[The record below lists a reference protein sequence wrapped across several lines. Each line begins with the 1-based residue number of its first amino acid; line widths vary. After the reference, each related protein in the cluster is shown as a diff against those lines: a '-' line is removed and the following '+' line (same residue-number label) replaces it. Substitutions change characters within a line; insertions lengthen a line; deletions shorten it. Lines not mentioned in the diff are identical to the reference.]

1 METVETLH
9 MNKGA
14 GETSYAMNSFIQRKI
29 ITLTKEATEKAIMEI
44 LCSRREPIMKMGIA
58 DLGCS
63 SGPNALRVMSEIVEA
78 IYAASKM
85 LDRPAPKE
93 LMLYMND
100 LFTNDFNNVF
110 ASLPSFHKRISR
122 KNGDDSRNNGYFG
135 SNCFVSAVPG
145 TFYGRLFPT
154 KSIHFVHSSSS
165 IHWLSR
171 VPGGLK
177 DKNGKGL
184 NKGNISISKKS
195 PNCVLEAYSQQFKND
210 FSCLL
215 ESRSQEMVYGG
226 RMVLSFL
233 GRQSM
238 DHTSSNCYYQWELLA
253 HALMTMVSEGLVEE
267 KKVDSFNTPYYASCY
282 EELKT
287 EIEKEGSFMV
297 YSHEAY
303 EVDWDDG
310 MYLQSDNDILGAMS
324 KGERFSRT
332 MRAGVES
339 ILKYHF
345 GNHIMDELFQRYAIL
360 VEDHLSKTR
369 AKFFNLII
377 SLVKRH

>member
-14 GETSYAMNSFIQRKI
+14 GETSYAVNSFIQRKI
-29 ITLTKEATEKAIMEI
+29 ISLTKEATEKAIMEI
-44 LCSRREPIMKMGIA
+44 LSSRRSPIMKMGIA

-63 SGPNALRVMSEIVEA
+63 SGPNALRVMLEIVEA
-78 IYAASKM
+78 INAASNM
-85 LDRPAPKE
+85 LDRAAPKE

-110 ASLPSFHKRISR
+110 ASLPSFHTRINQG
-122 KNGDDSRNNGYFG
+122 KGNDSKNNGY
-135 SNCFVSAVPG
+135 CFVSAVPG
-145 TFYGRLFPT
+145 TFYGRLFPA

-171 VPGGLK
+171 VPGGLE
-177 DKNGKGL
+177 DKNGRGL
-184 NKGNISISKKS
+184 NKRNICISKNS

-215 ESRSQEMVYGG
+215 KSRSQEMVYDG

-253 HALMTMVSEGLVEE
+253 HALMIMVSEGLVEE
-267 KKVDSFNTPYYASCY
+267 EKVDSFNTPYYASCY
-282 EELKT
+282 EELKI

-297 YSHEAY
+297 DSHEAY

-310 MYLQSDNDILGAMS
+310 MYLQSDHDLLGTMS

-345 GNHIMDELFQRYAIL
+345 GNHIMDELFQRYTTL

-369 AKFFNLII
+369 AKFFNFII
-377 SLVKRH
+377 SLVKLH